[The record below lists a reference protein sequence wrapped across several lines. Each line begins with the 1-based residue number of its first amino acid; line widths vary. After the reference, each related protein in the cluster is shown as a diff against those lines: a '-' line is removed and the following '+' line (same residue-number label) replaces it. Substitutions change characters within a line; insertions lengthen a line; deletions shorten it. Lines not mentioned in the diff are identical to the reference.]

1 VTCIRTN
8 LSRRRSASQ
17 DRRQRVPWDPD
28 VAQDALG
35 TDNERAERDRRQV
48 FARSSSRSDD
58 GSSEISAAS
67 RRFPRARLAP
77 RLGFLTAFDFRFSAR
92 QFGISRTTKPAAL
105 LAFIT
110 DIHALGLKTAQGL
123 YLTPAGTGT

>member
-1 VTCIRTN
+1 MLPKMPSGQTMSESSATGVRSSRALPPGRTT
-8 LSRRRSASQ
+8 
-17 DRRQRVPWDPD
+17 
-28 VAQDALG
+28 VA
-35 TDNERAERDRRQV
+35 
-48 FARSSSRSDD
+48 ARSPPLVDD
-58 GSSEISAAS
+58 FLARGL
-67 RRFPRARLAP
+67 RLAWV
-77 RLGFLTAFDFRFSAR
+77 FLTAFDFRFSAR